1 MQIKVYP
8 IDLIKLCLWDSY
20 VYYVVGSDKEAQKIL
35 EENNEMILSDRDALI
50 IGLLKVIET
59 DNLIHKFN
67 THIVEILSNKSTSVK
82 KETGYQLLIR
92 KRVLDSSVDKFLDKF
107 PTYWDPSPQWKS
119 AIDELTKYIDGI
131 RDDISNLEVHTEV
144 VQNMTVEYY
153 STNNV
158 KKLLKFK
165 Y

>member
-8 IDLIKLCLWDSY
+8 IDLIKRCVWDSY

-35 EENNEMILSDRDALI
+35 EENQEIEMSERDALV

-67 THIVEILSNKSTSVK
+67 THIVEILSNKSTASSGK
-82 KETGYQLLIR
+82 LLIR
-92 KRVLDSSVDKFLDKF
+92 KKVLDSAVDKFLDKF
-107 PTYWDPSPQWKS
+107 PDYWVPSPNWSKS
-119 AIDELTKYIDGI
+119 LKELVEYINSI
-131 RDDISNLEVHTEV
+131 KKDIEGLEVHTIV
-144 VQNMTVEYY
+144 DKNFTVEFYG
-153 STNNV
+153 SNNV